1 MPLNRNLL
9 KETMSVLVNGHEE
22 TRFVSHY
29 EDQHGM
35 RVPVPECHDD
45 ETYRFIL
52 GDTRP
57 IMVKIR

>member
-1 MPLNRNLL
+1 MP
-9 KETMSVLVNGHEE
+9 VLVNGHEE

-45 ETYRFIL
+45 ETYRFIV

-57 IMVKIR
+57 MMFKIR